1 MDDNAVGLHKRC
13 GPTAFFVILAK
24 KSGARLSNR
33 YIAQEVGGGGIINL
47 AEKPQNTKREVKIM
61 RRKKLLR
68 QVAAAAVALS
78 MAVSLSAPAFAA
90 TFDLSNGGLVITAN
104 DKGITVEQDNGT
116 SSTYSIDEE
125 IEIKGAYSSANGATL
140 TAEENQQDENQPVTP
155 AKAPA
160 KEETPKETPEAEDAP
175 AAEKK
180 QEQKDTEAPA
190 DPEQKTETENKDNND
205 PDNEEKK
212 EQNAPANGELNAS
225 AGEGQE
231 SKAEEKPQPKTEA
244 KASAE
249 ATASASDNTSNGP
262 RKASAYEDRMG
273 EDSDDYGYNSGL
285 RAGIVQI
292 INNTAK
298 KIKVSLSNAHID
310 LPTAADTSARG
321 QAAIDVQGTGNV
333 ELKFSGSN
341 TLTGS
346 GQSAGIQKNDK
357 TQDDK
362 ENTGTLTITA
372 DSQSDTLDVKVDKY
386 ALGQDYQGAAIG
398 GHGKKTS
405 GEYVGY
411 GTKNIVIE
419 GNGTVNTNAQIGSG
433 YRGGAATG
441 IVIQGNA
448 VVNVENYG
456 IGGGGLPG
464 WYDNTKKP
472 GETDVTITGT
482 ANVTVKNGT
491 IGSGVR
497 GGELCGNA
505 KINISGNAMVNV
517 EGGENAAAIGSGAGG
532 DANVTITGNAKVT
545 AVQKSEWSGGGAGIG
560 GGANGKGYVTIGG
573 KAQVKATGSAE
584 KHGGSGA
591 YGAGAAIGDGGTTSE
606 KGADTVQNGE
616 NKFETDKDS
625 IQDGAE
631 VEMTNI
637 GHNSSNTVTKTY
649 KTDRWV
655 TDGDEEQPPEV
666 CKHLKGEYAA
676 ETTVYPNCT
685 KTGSQTY
692 RCISCG
698 EITREKTLAATP
710 DSYWSHSWQ
719 EIKVQPTCTEDGYKV
734 EKCSRCGDEYGSRTK
749 TADALG
755 HKFVETVVAPT
766 CTESGYTVQKCSVC
780 GEETGERTNI
790 VAPLGHEYKNG
801 VCIRCGAP
809 EPQENGSA
817 APNYT
822 VTGAETYE
830 TSVVD
835 GRYIIAVPS
844 EDAALNAVLGDL
856 RAIKAQGADVVVFR
870 TRSRESSLVI
880 DEMLAMGTDVT
891 PFVLAHNGGEAQL
904 TINGAVHNELIH

>member
-1 MDDNAVGLHKRC
+1 
-13 GPTAFFVILAK
+13 
-24 KSGARLSNR
+24 
-33 YIAQEVGGGGIINL
+33 
-47 AEKPQNTKREVKIM
+47 M

-68 QVAAAAVALS
+68 QIAAAAVALS

-90 TFDLSNGGLVITAN
+90 VVTFDLANGGLVITAK
-104 DKGITVEQDNGT
+104 DDGITVEQDDGT
-116 SSTYSIDEE
+116 SSTIGKDDE
-125 IEIKGAYSSANGATL
+125 IEITGTYSSANGATQ
-140 TAEENQQDENQPVTP
+140 TAEENQQEENQPVTP

-160 KEETPKETPEAEDAP
+160 KEETSEETSGTENAP

-190 DPEQKTETENKDNND
+190 DPEQNTETENKDNNSD
-205 PDNEEKK
+205 PADEEKK

-231 SKAEEKPQPKTEA
+231 PKAEDEGQPKPEA

-249 ATASASDNTSNGP
+249 ATASASDNASNGP
-262 RKASAYEDRMG
+262 RKASAYEDRMSG
-273 EDSDDYGYNSGL
+273 NEEKDSYTSGL

-298 KIKVSLSNAHID
+298 KIKVSLSGAHID
-310 LPTAADTSARG
+310 LPGEAGTLSRG
-321 QAAIDVQGTGNV
+321 QAAIDVQGTGDV

-346 GQSAGIQKNDK
+346 GRSAGIQKNDT
-357 TQDDK
+357 TQDGK

-372 DSQSDTLDVKVDKY
+372 DSQSDTLDVKVDKEN
-386 ALGQDYQGAAIG
+386 ALGQDNQGAAIG
-398 GHGKKTS
+398 GHGRKTYEKY
-405 GEYVGY
+405 GGY

-433 YRGGAATG
+433 YRGGASTG
-441 IVIQGNA
+441 IVIRGNA

-456 IGGGGLPG
+456 IGGGCLT
-464 WYDNTKKP
+464 YDAAEKP
-472 GETDVTITGT
+472 GVTDVTITDS
-482 ANVTVKNGT
+482 AKVTVKNGT

-497 GGELCGNA
+497 SGESCGDA
-505 KINISGNAMVNV
+505 KINISGNAEVNV
-517 EGGENAAAIGSGAGG
+517 EGGGSAAVIGSGAGG
-532 DANVTITGNAKVT
+532 NADVTITGNAKVT
-545 AVQKSEWSGGGAGIG
+545 AVQKSDWYGGSAGIG
-560 GGANGKGYVTIGG
+560 GGANGTGEVIIGG

-584 KHGGSGA
+584 HHGSYNS
-591 YGAGAAIGDGGTTSE
+591 YGAGAAIGDGGTTAGSS
-606 KGADTVQNGE
+606 GSVQNGE
-616 NKFETDKDS
+616 NKFTTDKG
-625 IQDGAE
+625 IQDGAK

-637 GHNSSNTVTKTY
+637 GHNGPNTVTQT
-649 KTDRWV
+649 RRNGEWV
-655 TDGDEEQPPEV
+655 TDGEQTPEK
-666 CKHLKGEYAA
+666 CSHSNTYAA
-676 ETTVYPNCT
+676 EKVSPTCT
-685 KTGSQTY
+685 EKGSQTY
-692 RCISCG
+692 RCSSCG
-698 EITREKTLAATP
+698 EITRVVELAP
-710 DSYWSHSWQ
+710 DSGFWSHDRQ
-719 EIKVQPTCTEDGYKV
+719 TVTVQPTCTEDGYKV
-734 EKCSRCGDEYGSRTK
+734 TKCGRCGKELGSHYSIVK
-749 TADALG
+749 ALG
-755 HKFVETVVAPT
+755 HQFVETTVDPT
-766 CTESGYTVQKCSVC
+766 CTESGYTVKKCTRC
-780 GEETGERTNI
+780 HEEEGERTNL

-817 APNYT
+817 APAYT

-891 PFVLAHNGGEAQL
+891 PFVLTHNGGEAQL
-904 TINGAVHNELIH
+904 TINGAAHNELIH

>member
-1 MDDNAVGLHKRC
+1 
-13 GPTAFFVILAK
+13 
-24 KSGARLSNR
+24 
-33 YIAQEVGGGGIINL
+33 
-47 AEKPQNTKREVKIM
+47 M

-104 DKGITVEQDNGT
+104 DKGITVEQDDGT

-125 IEIKGAYSSANGATL
+125 IEIKGAYSSANGAMT

-160 KEETPKETPEAEDAP
+160 KEKTSEETQEAENAP
-175 AAEKK
+175 AAEEK
-180 QEQKDTEAPA
+180 QEQKDTEDPA
-190 DPEQKTETENKDNND
+190 DPEQKTETENKDKNND
-205 PDNEEKK
+205 PADEEKK

-225 AGEGQE
+225 AGERQE

-244 KASAE
+244 NASAE
-249 ATASASDNTSNGP
+249 ASTSASDDASDNASNGP
-262 RKASAYEDRMG
+262 RKAQAYEDRMG

-285 RAGIVQI
+285 RAGIVI
-292 INNTAK
+292 
-298 KIKVSLSNAHID
+298 
-310 LPTAADTSARG
+310 R
-321 QAAIDVQGTGNV
+321 
-333 ELKFSGSN
+333 
-341 TLTGS
+341 
-346 GQSAGIQKNDK
+346 
-357 TQDDK
+357 
-362 ENTGTLTITA
+362 
-372 DSQSDTLDVKVDKY
+372 
-386 ALGQDYQGAAIG
+386 
-398 GHGKKTS
+398 
-405 GEYVGY
+405 
-411 GTKNIVIE
+411 
-419 GNGTVNTNAQIGSG
+419 
-433 YRGGAATG
+433 
-441 IVIQGNA
+441 GNA
-448 VVNVENYG
+448 VVNVEKYG
-456 IGGGGLPG
+456 IGGYGLPS
-464 WYDNTKKP
+464 WTTEKP
-472 GETDVTITGT
+472 GGETDVTITGN

-497 GGELCGNA
+497 RGDVCGNA
-505 KINISGNAMVNV
+505 KIEISENAVVNV
-517 EGGENAAAIGSGAGG
+517 EGGDNAAAIGSGAGG

-545 AVQKSEWSGGGAGIG
+545 AVQKSDWYGGGAGIG
-560 GGANGKGYVTIGG
+560 GGANGKGHVTIGG

-591 YGAGAAIGDGGTTSE
+591 YGAGAAIGDGGTTGK
-606 KGADTVQNGE
+606 KGTDTVQNGE
-616 NKFETDKDS
+616 NQFSTDKDS
-625 IQDGAE
+625 IQDGAK

-637 GHNSSNTVTKTY
+637 GRNGPNTVTKTRQ
-649 KTDRWV
+649 DNQWV
-655 TDGDEEQPPEV
+655 TNGDTEQTPEM
-666 CKHLKGEYAA
+666 CKHSKGEYAA
-676 ETTVYPNCT
+676 EHVYPNCT

-692 RCISCG
+692 RCSSCG
-698 EITREKTLAATP
+698 EVTHVDPVDPTP
-710 DSYWSHSWQ
+710 DSYWSHDRQ
-719 EIKVQPTCTEDGYKV
+719 TVTVQPTCTEDGYKV
-734 EKCSRCGDEYGSRTK
+734 TKCSRCGKELGSRTILK
-749 TADALG
+749 APG
-755 HKFVETVVAPT
+755 HQFVETTVDPT

-780 GEETGERTNI
+780 HEETGERTNL

-801 VCIRCGAP
+801 VCTRCGAP

-904 TINGAVHNELIH
+904 TINGAAHNELIH

>member
-1 MDDNAVGLHKRC
+1 
-13 GPTAFFVILAK
+13 
-24 KSGARLSNR
+24 
-33 YIAQEVGGGGIINL
+33 
-47 AEKPQNTKREVKIM
+47 M

-68 QVAAAAVALS
+68 QIAAAAVALS

-90 TFDLSNGGLVITAN
+90 TFDLSNGGLVITAGES
-104 DKGITVEQDNGT
+104 GITVKRDDGT
-116 SSTYSIDEE
+116 SSTYGIDEE
-125 IEIKGAYSSANGATL
+125 IVITGSYSSANGATQ
-140 TAEENQQDENQPVTP
+140 TAEENRQEENQPVTP

-160 KEETPKETPEAEDAP
+160 KEETPEETPEAEDAP

-190 DPEQKTETENKDNND
+190 DPEQKTETENKDNNSD
-205 PDNEEKK
+205 PADEEKQ

-231 SKAEEKPQPKTEA
+231 PKAEDEGQPKTEA

-249 ATASASDNTSNGP
+249 ATASASDDASNGP
-262 RKASAYEDRMG
+262 HKAPARSSG
-273 EDSDDYGYNSGL
+273 EGKRTS
-285 RAGIVQI
+285 IIQI

-298 KIKVSLSNAHID
+298 KIKVSLNNAHID
-310 LPTAADTSARG
+310 LPTAANTSARG
-321 QAAIDVQGTGNV
+321 QAAIDVQGGDV

-357 TQDDK
+357 TQDGK

-372 DSQSDTLDVKVDKY
+372 DSQSDTLDVKVDEN

-398 GHGKKTS
+398 GHGTKAS
-405 GEYVGY
+405 GGYADY

-433 YRGGAATG
+433 FRGGAATG
-441 IVIQGNA
+441 IVIRGNA
-448 VVNVENYG
+448 VVNVGKFG
-456 IGGGGLPG
+456 IGGCGFSS
-464 WYDNTKKP
+464 WDTEKP
-472 GETDVTITGT
+472 GETDVTITGN
-482 ANVTVKNGT
+482 AKVTVQNGT

-497 GGELCGNA
+497 REQLCGDA
-505 KINISGNAMVNV
+505 KINISGNAEVNV
-517 EGGENAAAIGSGAGG
+517 FGGDNAATIGSGEGG

-545 AVQKSEWSGGGAGIG
+545 AEQVSDWYGGGAGIG
-560 GGANGKGYVTIGG
+560 GGANGKGHVTIGG
-573 KAQVKATGSAE
+573 KAQVQATGSAE
-584 KHGGSGA
+584 KDDYSRA
-591 YGAGAAIGDGGTTSE
+591 YGAGAAIGDGGTAGES
-606 KGADTVQNGE
+606 GSTVQNGKNQFTIANDIE
-616 NKFETDKDS
+616 DN
-625 IQDGAE
+625 AE
-631 VEMTNI
+631 IKMTNK
-637 GHNSSNTVTKTY
+637 GNDSSNTVTQT
-649 KTDRWV
+649 RRNGEWV
-655 TDGDEEQPPEV
+655 TSGEQTPEKCDHSNPFV
-666 CKHLKGEYAA
+666 
-676 ETTVYPNCT
+676 
-685 KTGSQTY
+685 
-692 RCISCG
+692 
-698 EITREKTLAATP
+698 EIT
-710 DSYWSHSWQ
+710 
-719 EIKVQPTCTEDGYKV
+719 
-734 EKCSRCGDEYGSRTK
+734 
-749 TADALG
+749 
-755 HKFVETVVAPT
+755 VAPT
-766 CTESGYTVQKCSVC
+766 CTESGYTVSKCTRC
-780 GEETGERTNI
+780 GKETGERTNL

-809 EPQENGSA
+809 EPQENGGSSSA

-880 DEMLAMGTDVT
+880 DEMLAMGPDAT
-891 PFVLAHNGGEAQL
+891 PFVLAHNGSEARL

>member
-1 MDDNAVGLHKRC
+1 
-13 GPTAFFVILAK
+13 
-24 KSGARLSNR
+24 
-33 YIAQEVGGGGIINL
+33 
-47 AEKPQNTKREVKIM
+47 M

-90 TFDLSNGGLVITAN
+90 VVTFDLSNGGLVITAK
-104 DKGITVEQDNGT
+104 DDGITVEQDNRAA
-116 SSTYSIDEE
+116 STIGKDDE
-125 IEIKGAYSSANGATL
+125 IVITGNYKPAGGATL

-160 KEETPKETPEAEDAP
+160 KEETSEETQEAEDAP

-180 QEQKDTEAPA
+180 QEQKDAEAPA
-190 DPEQKTETENKDNND
+190 DPEQKTETENKDNNND
-205 PDNEEKK
+205 PADEEKK

-231 SKAEEKPQPKTEA
+231 SKAEEKPQPKPEA
-244 KASAE
+244 NASAE
-249 ATASASDNTSNGP
+249 ATASASDDTSDNASNGP
-262 RKASAYEDRMG
+262 RKASAYEDRMSWD
-273 EDSDDYGYNSGL
+273 EEKDSYNSGL

-292 INNTAK
+292 INNTAN

-310 LPTAADTSARG
+310 LPGVAGTTARG
-321 QAAIDVQGTGNV
+321 TAAIDVQGTGEV
-333 ELKFSGSN
+333 ELKFSGNN

-346 GQSAGIQKNDK
+346 GRSAGIQKNDK
-357 TQDDK
+357 DPDGK
-362 ENTGTLTITA
+362 DNTGKLTITA
-372 DSQSDTLDVKVDKY
+372 DSESDTLDVKVDES
-386 ALGQDYQGAAIG
+386 ALGQDNQSAAIG
-398 GHGKKTS
+398 GRGRKTYEKY
-405 GEYVGY
+405 GGY

-419 GNGTVNTNAQIGSG
+419 GKGTVNTNAQIGSG
-433 YRGGAATG
+433 YRGGASTG

-448 VVNVENYG
+448 VVNVGNYG
-456 IGGGGLPG
+456 IGGSRLE
-464 WYDNTKKP
+464 YDATEKP
-472 GETDVTITGT
+472 GETDVTITGS
-482 ANVTVKNGT
+482 AKVTVKNGT

-497 GGELCGNA
+497 SDESCGNA
-505 KINISGNAMVNV
+505 KINISGNAVVNV
-517 EGGENAAAIGSGAGG
+517 QGGGNAAVIGSGAGG
-532 DANVTITGNAKVT
+532 DANVTITGNANVT
-545 AVQKSEWSGGGAGIG
+545 AVQNSTEYYGGGAGIG
-560 GGANGKGYVTIGG
+560 GGANGKGNVTIGG

-584 KHGGSGA
+584 RHNSWQHN
-591 YGAGAAIGDGGTTSE
+591 GAGAAIGDGGEYKTQGSSKPMPSVANGVNQFTD
-606 KGADTVQNGE
+606 ADDIQNGA
-616 NKFETDKDS
+616 K
-625 IQDGAE
+625 

-637 GHNSSNTVTKTY
+637 GHNGGSNKVTKT
-649 KTDRWV
+649 RQNGVWV
-655 TDGDEEQPPEV
+655 TEGEQPPEE
-666 CKHLKGEYAA
+666 CNHSNTYKA
-676 ETTVYPNCT
+676 EKVEPNCT
-685 KTGSQTY
+685 ETGSQTY
-692 RCISCG
+692 RCSSCG
-698 EITREKTLAATP
+698 EVRKVETLDINP
-710 DSYWSHSWQ
+710 NRHSYG
-719 EIKVQPTCTEDGYKV
+719 EVKFPATCTEDGYSV
-734 EKCSRCGDEYGSRTK
+734 YTCSRCGKPQTGQHYNIVKAS
-749 TADALG
+749 G
-755 HKFVETVVAPT
+755 HQFVETVVAPT

-801 VCIRCGAP
+801 VCTRCGAP
-809 EPQENGSA
+809 EPQENGGSSSA

-904 TINGAVHNELIH
+904 TINGAAHNELIH

>member
-1 MDDNAVGLHKRC
+1 
-13 GPTAFFVILAK
+13 
-24 KSGARLSNR
+24 
-33 YIAQEVGGGGIINL
+33 
-47 AEKPQNTKREVKIM
+47 M

-90 TFDLSNGGLVITAN
+90 VVTFDLANGGLVITAK
-104 DKGITVEQDNGT
+104 DDGITVEQDDGT
-116 SSTYSIDEE
+116 SSTIGKDDE
-125 IEIKGAYSSANGATL
+125 IEITGTYSSANGATQ
-140 TAEENQQDENQPVTP
+140 TAEENQQEENQPVTP

-160 KEETPKETPEAEDAP
+160 KEETQEAEDTP

-190 DPEQKTETENKDNND
+190 DPEQKTETENKDNNSD

-231 SKAEEKPQPKTEA
+231 PKAEDEGQPKPEA

-249 ATASASDNTSNGP
+249 ATASASDNASNGP
-262 RKASAYEDRMG
+262 RKASAYEDRMSG
-273 EDSDDYGYNSGL
+273 NEEKDSYTSGL

-298 KIKVSLSNAHID
+298 KIKVSLSGAHID
-310 LPTAADTSARG
+310 LPGEAGTLSRG
-321 QAAIDVQGTGNV
+321 QAAIDVQGTGDV

-346 GQSAGIQKNDK
+346 GRSAGIQKNDT
-357 TQDDK
+357 TQDGK

-372 DSQSDTLDVKVDKY
+372 DSQSDTLDVKVDKEN
-386 ALGQDYQGAAIG
+386 ALGQDNQGAAIG
-398 GHGKKTS
+398 GHGRKTYEKY
-405 GEYVGY
+405 GGY

-433 YRGGAATG
+433 YRGGASTG
-441 IVIQGNA
+441 IVIRGNA

-456 IGGGGLPG
+456 IGGGCLT
-464 WYDNTKKP
+464 YDAAEKP
-472 GETDVTITGT
+472 GVTDVTITDS
-482 ANVTVKNGT
+482 AKVTVKNGT

-497 GGELCGNA
+497 SGESCGDA
-505 KINISGNAMVNV
+505 KINISGNAEVNV
-517 EGGENAAAIGSGAGG
+517 EGGGSAAVIGSGAGG
-532 DANVTITGNAKVT
+532 NADVTITGNAKVT
-545 AVQKSEWSGGGAGIG
+545 AVQKSDWYGGGAGIG
-560 GGANGKGYVTIGG
+560 GGANGTGEVIIGG

-584 KHGGSGA
+584 HYDQYHR
-591 YGAGAAIGDGGTTSE
+591 YGAGAAIGDGGTTAGSS
-606 KGADTVQNGE
+606 GTVQNGE
-616 NKFETDKDS
+616 NKFTTDKKS
-625 IQDGAE
+625 IQDDAK

-637 GHNSSNTVTKTY
+637 GHNGGSNTVTQTY
-649 KTDRWV
+649 KTDDWV
-655 TDGDEEQPPEV
+655 TEGEQPPEK
-666 CKHLKGEYAA
+666 CSHSNTYAA
-676 ETTVYPNCT
+676 EKVSPTCT
-685 KTGSQTY
+685 EKGSQTY
-692 RCISCG
+692 RCSSCG
-698 EITREKTLAATP
+698 EITKVVELAP
-710 DSYWSHSWQ
+710 DSGTWSHNYQ
-719 EIKVQPTCTEDGYKV
+719 TVTVQPTCTEDGYTV
-734 EKCSRCGDEYGSRTK
+734 SKCSRCGKESGQHTNIVK
-749 TADALG
+749 APG
-755 HKFVETVVAPT
+755 HKPVETTVAPT

-780 GEETGERTNI
+780 GEETGERTNL

-817 APNYT
+817 APAYT

-830 TSVVD
+830 ISVVD

-904 TINGAVHNELIH
+904 TINGAAHNELIH

>member
-13 GPTAFFVILAK
+13 GPTAFFVIFAK
-24 KSGARLSNR
+24 KSGARLFNR
-33 YIAQEVGGGGIINL
+33 HIAQAVGGGGIINL

-90 TFDLSNGGLVITAN
+90 TFDLSNGGLVITA
-104 DKGITVEQDNGT
+104 DDSGITVKRDDGT
-116 SSTYSIDEE
+116 SSTYGADEE
-125 IEIKGAYSSANGATL
+125 IVITGSYSSANGATQ
-140 TAEENQQDENQPVTP
+140 TAEENRQEENQPVTP

-160 KEETPKETPEAEDAP
+160 KEETPEETPEAEDAP

-190 DPEQKTETENKDNND
+190 DPEQNTETENKDNNSD
-205 PDNEEKK
+205 PADEEKK

-231 SKAEEKPQPKTEA
+231 PKAEDEGQPKPEA

-249 ATASASDNTSNGP
+249 ATASASDDASNGP
-262 RKASAYEDRMG
+262 RKAPARSGG
-273 EDSDDYGYNSGL
+273 EGEH
-285 RAGIVQI
+285 RGIIQI
-292 INNTAK
+292 FANTLVK
-298 KIKVSLSNAHID
+298 LKLSNAHID

-346 GQSAGIQKNDK
+346 GGSAGIQKNDK
-357 TQDDK
+357 TQDGKD
-362 ENTGTLTITA
+362 NTGTLTITA
-372 DSQSDTLDVKVDKY
+372 DNKSDTLDVKVDEFS
-386 ALGQDYQGAAIG
+386 LGQDNQGAAIG
-398 GHGKKTS
+398 GGGRKTD
-405 GEYVGY
+405 GEYGGY

-433 YRGGAATG
+433 FRGGAATG

-448 VVNVENYG
+448 VVNVGDGG
-456 IGGGGLPG
+456 IGGIGLPE
-464 WYDNTKKP
+464 WYGTEKP
-472 GETDVTITGT
+472 GETDVTITGN

-497 GGELCGNA
+497 RGEVCGNA
-505 KINISGNAMVNV
+505 KINISGNAEVNV
-517 EGGENAAAIGSGAGG
+517 EGGDNAAAIGSGAGG
-532 DANVTITGNAKVT
+532 DADVTITGNAKVT
-545 AVQKSEWSGGGAGIG
+545 AVQKSDWYGGGAGIG
-560 GGANGKGYVTIGG
+560 GGANGKGHVTIGG

-584 KHGGSGA
+584 KHDGGGA
-591 YGAGAAIGDGGTTSE
+591 YGAGAAIGDGGTTGK
-606 KGADTVQNGE
+606 KGTDTVQNGE
-616 NKFETDKDS
+616 NQFSTDKDS
-625 IQDGAE
+625 IQDGAK

-637 GHNSSNTVTKTY
+637 GRNGPNTVTQTRQ
-649 KTDRWV
+649 DNQWV
-655 TDGDEEQPPEV
+655 TNGDTEQTPEK
-666 CKHLKGEYAA
+666 CKHSKGEYAA
-676 ETTVYPNCT
+676 EHVYPNCT
-685 KTGSQTY
+685 ETGSQTY

-698 EITREKTLAATP
+698 EITRVETLAVNPSRHNYVWVKFPA
-710 DSYWSHSWQ
+710 
-719 EIKVQPTCTEDGYKV
+719 TCTKDGYSV
-734 EKCSRCGDEYGSRTK
+734 YTCSRCGKPQTGNHAYIVK
-749 TADALG
+749 APG
-755 HKFVETVVAPT
+755 HKPVEITVAPT

-780 GEETGERTNI
+780 GEETGERTNL

-809 EPQENGSA
+809 EPQENGGSSSA

-880 DEMLAMGTDVT
+880 DEMLAMGPDAT
-891 PFVLAHNGGEAQL
+891 PFVLAHNGSEARL

>member
-1 MDDNAVGLHKRC
+1 
-13 GPTAFFVILAK
+13 
-24 KSGARLSNR
+24 
-33 YIAQEVGGGGIINL
+33 
-47 AEKPQNTKREVKIM
+47 M

-78 MAVSLSAPAFAA
+78 MAASLSAPAFAA
-90 TFDLSNGGLVITAN
+90 VVTFDLSKGGLVITAK
-104 DKGITVEQDNGT
+104 DDGITVEQDDGT
-116 SSTYSIDEE
+116 SSTIGKDDE
-125 IEIKGAYSSANGATL
+125 IEITGTYSSANGAMQ
-140 TAEENQQDENQPVTP
+140 TAEENQQEENQPVTP

-160 KEETPKETPEAEDAP
+160 KEETSEAEDAP

-190 DPEQKTETENKDNND
+190 DPEQNTETENKDNNSD
-205 PDNEEKK
+205 PADEEKK

-231 SKAEEKPQPKTEA
+231 PKAEDEGQPKPEA

-249 ATASASDNTSNGP
+249 ATASASDDASNGP
-262 RKASAYEDRMG
+262 RKAPAYEDRMG
-273 EDSDDYGYNSGL
+273 EDSHDYGYNSGL

-346 GQSAGIQKNDK
+346 GGSAGIQKNDEDSYGK
-357 TQDDK
+357 A
-362 ENTGTLTITA
+362 NTGTLTITA
-372 DSQSDTLDVKVDKY
+372 DSRSDTLDVKVDEW
-386 ALGQDYQGAAIG
+386 ALGNDNQGAAIG
-398 GHGKKTS
+398 GGGRKTDEKS
-405 GEYVGY
+405 GGC

-433 YRGGAATG
+433 FRGGASTG

-456 IGGGGLPG
+456 IGGYGLPS
-464 WYDNTKKP
+464 WATEKP
-472 GETDVTITGT
+472 GGETDVTITGN
-482 ANVTVKNGT
+482 AKVTVQNGT

-497 GGELCGNA
+497 REQVCGNA
-505 KINISGNAMVNV
+505 KINISGNAEVNV
-517 EGGENAAAIGSGAGG
+517 EGGDNAAAIGSGEGG

-545 AVQKSEWSGGGAGIG
+545 AVQKSDWYGGGAGIG
-560 GGANGKGYVTIGG
+560 GGANGKGHVTIGG

-591 YGAGAAIGDGGTTSE
+591 YGAGAAIGDGGTTGK
-606 KGADTVQNGE
+606 KGTDTVQNGKNE
-616 NKFETDKDS
+616 FTTDKGS
-625 IQDGAE
+625 IQDGAK

-637 GHNSSNTVTKTY
+637 GHNSSNTVTKTRRNG
-649 KTDRWV
+649 DWV
-655 TDGDEEQPPEV
+655 TEGDEEQTPEE
-666 CKHLKGEYAA
+666 CKHLRGEYLAKK
-676 ETTVYPNCT
+676 VYPNCT
-685 KTGSQTY
+685 EKGSETY
-692 RCISCG
+692 RCNSCG
-698 EITREKTLAATP
+698 EVTHVDSIDPNP
-710 DSYWSHSWQ
+710 DYHNYVWV
-719 EIKVQPTCTEDGYKV
+719 EFPATCTQDGYSV
-734 EKCSRCGDEYGSRTK
+734 YTCSLCGKPRDGRHDFIVK
-749 TADALG
+749 ALG
-755 HKFVETVVAPT
+755 HQFVETTVDPT
-766 CTESGYTVQKCSVC
+766 CTESGYTVKKCTRC
-780 GEETGERTNI
+780 GEEEGERTNL

-809 EPQENGSA
+809 EPQENGGSSSA

-880 DEMLAMGTDVT
+880 DEMLAMGPDVT
-891 PFVLAHNGGEAQL
+891 PFVLAHNGGEARL
-904 TINGAVHNELIH
+904 TINGAAHNELIH

>member
-1 MDDNAVGLHKRC
+1 
-13 GPTAFFVILAK
+13 
-24 KSGARLSNR
+24 
-33 YIAQEVGGGGIINL
+33 
-47 AEKPQNTKREVKIM
+47 M

-90 TFDLSNGGLVITAN
+90 EFDLADGRLVITAN
-104 DKGITVEQDNGT
+104 DDGITVTQDGKTGST
-116 SSTYSIDEE
+116 SIKDDEE
-125 IEIKGAYSSANGATL
+125 IVVKGTYNSTGGAMT
-140 TAEENQQDENQPVTP
+140 TAEENQQEENQPVTP

-160 KEETPKETPEAEDAP
+160 KEETPEAEDAP

-190 DPEQKTETENKDNND
+190 DPEQKTETENKDNNND

-231 SKAEEKPQPKTEA
+231 PKAEDEGQPKPEA

-249 ATASASDNTSNGP
+249 ATASASDDASNGP
-262 RKASAYEDRMG
+262 RKASARSGG
-273 EDSDDYGYNSGL
+273 EGE
-285 RAGIVQI
+285 RRGIIQI
-292 INNTAK
+292 FANTLVK
-298 KIKVSLSNAHID
+298 LKLSNAHID
-310 LPTAADTSARG
+310 LPTAANTSARG

-346 GQSAGIQKNDK
+346 GGSAGIQKNDEDSYGK
-357 TQDDK
+357 A
-362 ENTGTLTITA
+362 NTGTLTITA
-372 DSQSDTLDVKVDKY
+372 DSRSDTLDVKVDEW
-386 ALGQDYQGAAIG
+386 ALGNDNQGAAIG
-398 GHGKKTS
+398 GGGRKTDEKS
-405 GEYVGY
+405 GGC

-441 IVIQGNA
+441 IVIRGNA
-448 VVNVENYG
+448 VVNVGKFG
-456 IGGGGLPG
+456 IGGCGFSS
-464 WYDNTKKP
+464 WDTEKP
-472 GETDVTITGT
+472 GETDVTITGN
-482 ANVTVKNGT
+482 AKVTVQNGT

-497 GGELCGNA
+497 REQLCGDA
-505 KINISGNAMVNV
+505 KINISGNAEVNV
-517 EGGENAAAIGSGAGG
+517 FGGDNAATIGGGEGG

-545 AVQKSEWSGGGAGIG
+545 AEQVSDWYGGGAGIG
-560 GGANGKGYVTIGG
+560 GGANGKGHVTIGG
-573 KAQVKATGSAE
+573 KAQVQATGSAE
-584 KHGGSGA
+584 KDDHSRA
-591 YGAGAAIGDGGTTSE
+591 YGAGAAIGDGGTAGES
-606 KGADTVQNGE
+606 GSTVQNGKNQFTIANDIE
-616 NKFETDKDS
+616 DN
-625 IQDGAE
+625 AE
-631 VEMTNI
+631 IKMTNK
-637 GHNSSNTVTKTY
+637 GNDSSNTVTQT
-649 KTDRWV
+649 RRNGEWV
-655 TDGDEEQPPEV
+655 TSGEQTPEECDHSNPFV
-666 CKHLKGEYAA
+666 
-676 ETTVYPNCT
+676 
-685 KTGSQTY
+685 
-692 RCISCG
+692 
-698 EITREKTLAATP
+698 EIT
-710 DSYWSHSWQ
+710 
-719 EIKVQPTCTEDGYKV
+719 
-734 EKCSRCGDEYGSRTK
+734 
-749 TADALG
+749 
-755 HKFVETVVAPT
+755 VAPT
-766 CTESGYTVQKCSVC
+766 CTESGYTVSKCTRC
-780 GEETGERTNI
+780 GKETGEHTNI

-801 VCIRCGAP
+801 VCTRCGAP
-809 EPQENGSA
+809 EPQENGGSSSA

-904 TINGAVHNELIH
+904 TINGAAHNELIH